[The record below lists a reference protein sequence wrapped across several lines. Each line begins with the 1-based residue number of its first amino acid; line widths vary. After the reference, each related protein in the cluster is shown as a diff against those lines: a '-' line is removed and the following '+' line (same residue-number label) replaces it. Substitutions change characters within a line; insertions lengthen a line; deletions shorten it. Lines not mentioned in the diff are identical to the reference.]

1 MNPCRRR
8 RFDSIAVCHC
18 CIFYT
23 CMYSMIVICCH
34 HCCGRRCA
42 AVFSLLVFSDLMFS
56 RTFIT
61 LSALRPARTCLFLGS
76 PSDGRCA
83 KVIRD
88 SRNLS
93 KTTNQ
98 TETVRFLRHQHI
110 HHDPQPNPVF
120 AIEKGER
127 RWKTDH
133 GRPGR
138 LYIYMHHRYVQM
150 RILTGYE
157 LLKMKDGDV
166 LNMFEYAWTM
176 VWEKP
181 DKPHK
186 TCCLSD
192 CHIRI
197 VSLCQ
202 LCMVPVRRCKWRDDI
217 WHILISLITMIQI
230 SIMILP
236 SKV

>member
-1 MNPCRRR
+1 MNPCRRC

-88 SRNLS
+88 SRNHPKPQIRRRPS
-93 KTTNQ
+93 DSSDTNTSTMIHSQ
-98 TETVRFLRHQHI
+98 IPSSPSRKVR
-110 HHDPQPNPVF
+110 
-120 AIEKGER
+120 EGER
-127 RWKTDH
+127 QTMDGLDDYTFTCIIDMCRWEYWQAMNYSKWRMEMY
-133 GRPGR
+133 GIR
-138 LYIYMHHRYVQM
+138 
-150 RILTGYE
+150 
-157 LLKMKDGDV
+157 
-166 LNMFEYAWTM
+166 LNMHEHWCEKSPISRTRNLAYQTATFAWW
-176 VWEKP
+176 VY
-181 DKPHK
+181 
-186 TCCLSD
+186 
-192 CHIRI
+192 
-197 VSLCQ
+197 VS
-202 LCMVPVRRCKWRDDI
+202 
-217 WHILISLITMIQI
+217 SA
-230 SIMILP
+230 
-236 SKV
+236 

>member
-1 MNPCRRR
+1 MSSSPFRLHCRL
-8 RFDSIAVCHC
+8 SLLY
-18 CIFYT
+18 IFYT
-23 CMYSMIVICCH
+23 CLYSMIVICCH

-61 LSALRPARTCLFLGS
+61 LSALRPASCQDLSLFGLAIRWTMCE
-76 PSDGRCA
+76 SDQGQP
-83 KVIRD
+83 KP
-88 SRNLS
+88 S

-98 TETVRFLRHQHI
+98 TETVRFLRRQHI

-138 LYIYMHHRYVQM
+138 LYIYMHHRYMQM

-166 LNMFEYAWTM
+166 WNMFEYAWTL

-181 DKPHK
+181 DKPHEK
-186 TCCLSD
+186 SCLSD
-192 CHIRI
+192 CYIRI

-202 LCMVPVRRCKWRDDI
+202 LCIVPVRRSKWRDDI
-217 WHILISLITMIQI
+217 WHILISLITMI
-230 SIMILP
+230 
-236 SKV
+236 